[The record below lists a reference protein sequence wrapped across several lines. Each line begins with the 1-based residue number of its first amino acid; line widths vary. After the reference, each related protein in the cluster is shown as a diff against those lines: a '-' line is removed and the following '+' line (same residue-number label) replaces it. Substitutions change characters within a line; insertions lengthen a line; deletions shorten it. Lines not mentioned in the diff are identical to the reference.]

1 MFAFFSNRLGCIGSL
16 IVSIVGSLV
25 LILVLRGCGAF
36 YIAVMVAPQPS
47 RPSDAEV
54 LDAIVI
60 GGGPAGLSAALVL
73 GRCLRRV
80 LVCDAGHPRNEPARI
95 FNGFLSRDGSTPAEF
110 LQICRDQ
117 LRRYETIE
125 FRKVKVV
132 HVERGD
138 CRFTAILETG
148 ERVAGQINAASI

>member
-1 MFAFFSNRLGCIGSL
+1 
-16 IVSIVGSLV
+16 
-25 LILVLRGCGAF
+25 
-36 YIAVMVAPQPS
+36 MVAPHPS
-47 RPSDAEV
+47 RPSDAQV
-54 LDAIVI
+54 LDAIII

-125 FRKVKVV
+125 FRRGKVV
-132 HVERGD
+132 DVERGD
-138 CRFTAILETG
+138 CQFTAILETG
-148 ERVAGQINAASI
+148 ERVTGRMLLLATGLVDELPQIENFRQSYGSSL